1 VAVTGGAQRDVGD
14 ALEMVRR
21 RGGLVRAWVV
31 EPGARRAP
39 RQFAGRA
46 QGAYEQF
53 MDLDGPVQHVGTEW
67 PL

>member
-1 VAVTGGAQRDVGD
+1 VE
-14 ALEMVRR
+14 ALETVRR

-39 RQFAGRA
+39 KEFAGRA
-46 QGAYEQF
+46 QGASEQLL
-53 MDLDGPVQHVGTEW
+53 DLDGPVQHAGTGW